1 MSKRITRKLSD
12 VVADVRTALQA
23 EFNIT
28 QEVLDSYR
36 ARVDGNGHSFPTG
49 SHMIDISDLWIDY
62 EVQRDVIPKHIIAIM
77 KAYDPRLCGP
87 ASACRIAP
95 SVLCKWMMEK
105 GYDPVPSKKHTVD
118 PNKVFTYDG
127 QHRTVATAL
136 LGYTQVPCNIVVTDD
151 PAFPSYAFEQ
161 LNETGVKK
169 LTPGDLHRN
178 ALTRFKLGSREEKN
192 VRARTLQD
200 QFDNAGID
208 LEDKGTR
215 KSPTLRGNN
224 EYYFSH
230 FKYAY
235 KGIELDKSGKT
246 LFQILEAIRSVFF
259 KQDEIDQGVFI
270 GLYELARLDSR
281 QELPPMW
288 MERVLHSVAKYFSS
302 SATVHS
308 KAKLQFAHINPGA
321 SWSAPSAM
329 ANFLRELYIMEG
341 GTITLP
347 YHGKGA
353 LMQVATNPAPGL
365 FPAKVA

>member
-1 MSKRITRKLSD
+1 MSKRITRQLSE
-12 VVADVRTALQA
+12 VVADVRIALEA
-23 EFNIT
+23 EFKIT
-28 QEVLDSYR
+28 QEVLDSFR

-49 SHMIDISDLWIDY
+49 SHMIDIDDLWIDY
-62 EVQRDVIPKHIIAIM
+62 EVQRDVIPKHVIAIM

-87 ASACRIAP
+87 ASACRVEGNAN
-95 SVLCKWMMEK
+95 
-105 GYDPVPSKKHTVD
+105 VD
-118 PNKVFTYDG
+118 SNKVFTYDG

-136 LGYTQVPCNIVVTDD
+136 LGYAQVPCNIVVTDD

-178 ALTRFKLGSREEKN
+178 ALTRYKLGSREEKN
-192 VRARTLQD
+192 VRARTMQD

-208 LEDKGTR
+208 LEDKNTR

-224 EYYFSH
+224 QYYFSH

-246 LFQILEAIRSVFF
+246 LFQILESIRSVFPR
-259 KQDEIDQGVFI
+259 DGEIDQGVYI

-288 MERVLHSVAKYFSS
+288 MERVLHSVAYYFNS

-308 KAKLQFAHINPGA
+308 KAKLQFAHVNPGA

-341 GTITLP
+341 GSIPLP
-347 YHGKGA
+347 YHGEGA
-353 LMQVATNPAPGL
+353 KMQVATNPAPGL
-365 FPAKVA
+365 FPAKVL

>member
-1 MSKRITRKLSD
+1 MSNRITRRLSE
-12 VVADVRTALQA
+12 VVADVRIALEA
-23 EFNIT
+23 EFKIT
-28 QEVLDSYR
+28 QEVLDSFR

-49 SHMIDISDLWIDY
+49 SHMIDIADLWIDY
-62 EVQRDVIPKHIIAIM
+62 EVQRDVIPKHVIAIM

-87 ASACRIAP
+87 ASACRIEGNAN
-95 SVLCKWMMEK
+95 
-105 GYDPVPSKKHTVD
+105 VD
-118 PNKVFTYDG
+118 STKVFTYDG

-136 LGYTQVPCNIVVTDD
+136 LGYAQVPCNIVVTED

-178 ALTRFKLGSREEKN
+178 ALTRFKLGSTEEKN

-215 KSPTLRGNN
+215 KSASLRGDND
-224 EYYFSH
+224 YYFSH

-246 LFQILEAIRSVFF
+246 LFQILEAIRSVFPR
-259 KQDEIDQGVFI
+259 QEEIDQGVYI

-288 MERVLHSVAKYFSS
+288 MERVLYSVAHYFNS

-308 KAKLQFAHINPGA
+308 KAKLQFAHVNPGA

-341 GTITLP
+341 GSIPLP
-347 YHGKGA
+347 YHGEGA
-353 LMQVATNPAPGL
+353 LMQVATNPASGL
-365 FPAKVA
+365 FPKAV

>member
-1 MSKRITRKLSD
+1 MSKRITRQLSE
-12 VVADVRTALQA
+12 VVADVRTALEA
-23 EFNIT
+23 EFKIT
-28 QEVLDSYR
+28 QEVLNSFR

-49 SHMIDISDLWIDY
+49 SHMIDIADLWIDY
-62 EVQRDVIPKHIIAIM
+62 EVQRDVIPKHVIAIM

-87 ASACRIAP
+87 ASACRIEGNAN
-95 SVLCKWMMEK
+95 
-105 GYDPVPSKKHTVD
+105 VD
-118 PNKVFTYDG
+118 STKVFTYDG

-136 LGYTQVPCNIVVTDD
+136 LGYAQVPCNIVVTDD

-178 ALTRFKLGSREEKN
+178 ALTRFKLGSTEEKN

-200 QFDNAGID
+200 QFDALDID

-215 KSPTLRGNN
+215 KSANLRGDND
-224 EYYFSH
+224 YYFSH

-246 LFQILEAIRSVFF
+246 LYEMLDAIRSTFPL
-259 KQDEIDQGVFI
+259 QEEIDQGVYI

-281 QELPPMW
+281 QELPEGW
-288 MERVLHSVAKYFSS
+288 MGMVLRGVKKYFNS

-308 KAKLQFAHINPGA
+308 KAKLQFAHVNPGA

-329 ANFLRELYIMEG
+329 ANFLRELYIMSG
-341 GTITLP
+341 GQVQLP
-347 YHGKGA
+347 YHGEGA
-353 LMQVATNPAPGL
+353 LMQVATNPANGL
-365 FPAKVA
+365 FPKEV